1 MDYACLARRKIL
13 TYLNANGGAASGDD
27 IIDYSGAESLRVYSL
42 IQQLKLNGEIIVL
55 KESSFGAPTLIRI
68 AEH

>member
-1 MDYACLARRKIL
+1 MDYASLDRRKIL
-13 TYLNANGGAASGDD
+13 TYLKENGGTASVDD
-27 IIDYSGAESLRVYSL
+27 IIDYSGVESLRVYSL

-55 KESSFGAPTLIRI
+55 KESSFGAHTLIRI

>member
-1 MDYACLARRKIL
+1 MDYASLDCRKIL
-13 TYLNANGGAASGDD
+13 TYLKENNGTASVDD
-27 IIDYSGAESLRVYSL
+27 IIDYSGVESLRVYSL

>member
-1 MDYACLARRKIL
+1 MDYASLDRRKIL
-13 TYLNANGGAASGDD
+13 TYLKENGGTASVDD

-55 KESSFGAPTLIRI
+55 KESSFGAPTLIRT

>member
-1 MDYACLARRKIL
+1 MDYASLDRRKIL
-13 TYLNANGGAASGDD
+13 TYLKENGGAASVDD

-55 KESSFGAPTLIRI
+55 KESSLGAPTLIRI